1 MLLLQNAGLKSKDVS
16 ARSMAIDILGTI
28 AARLKQDGVILSRS
42 KFWVLQELII
52 SDNADK
58 SFPNDACCVCLDR
71 KVEKTLFMC
80 QGCRRLF
87 HADCMGVREQEAP
100 NRSWQCQICIYKK

>member
-1 MLLLQNAGLKSKDVS
+1 M
-16 ARSMAIDILGTI
+16 RSMAIDILGTI

-58 SFPNDACCVCLDR
+58 SFPNDAC
-71 KVEKTLFMC
+71 LF
-80 QGCRRLF
+80 
-87 HADCMGVREQEAP
+87 A
-100 NRSWQCQICIYKK
+100 